1 MRRTLFTLT
10 LGSLLALGLPAA
22 SLAQDNP
29 QTQEGG
35 RHGGQGRMNP
45 DRQLERM
52 TRELGLSTD
61 QQAQIR
67 PLLVDRQQK
76 MMAVFQNQSLSQDE
90 RRQQMRSI
98 GEASRAGIKALLTDD
113 QKQKFE
119 QMRQHRGHGGPD
131 DQGGPGQS
139 QPEPQQ

>member
-29 QTQEGG
+29 QAQEGG

-67 PLLVDRQQK
+67 PLLVDRQRALDAEVDVKIQ
-76 MMAVFQNQSLSQDE
+76 A
-90 RRQQMRSI
+90 
-98 GEASRAGIKALLTDD
+98 GE
-113 QKQKFE
+113 
-119 QMRQHRGHGGPD
+119 QHGVGVTVVLVVATGG
-131 DQGGPGQS
+131 S
-139 QPEPQQ
+139 